1 MAKFIAYRTSAESI
15 NDDSPSDWLGP
26 EVKHNT
32 LWDTYYAFR
41 DGQPGTILKQLVM
54 LFGPDHFYKVYRV
67 SDFKAP
73 KNEWK
78 LVYKNKGR

>member
-15 NDDSPSDWLGP
+15 NDDSPSDWIGMIKP
-26 EVKHNT
+26 NT

-41 DGQPGTILKQLVM
+41 DGQPGTILKQLAS
-54 LFGPDHFYKVYRV
+54 DWSAYSYKVYRV
-67 SDFKAP
+67 TDFQAP

-78 LVYKNKGR
+78 LVYKQSR